1 MDIVTLIIQAV
12 CGGVGANIVGKLAK
26 KIDLGLIWNSVSG
39 IIGGGLGGQLLNML
53 GVATVSGGGSPD
65 LASILSNIGTGAV
78 GGGVLMAIVGLIK
91 KAIAK

>member
-12 CGGVGANIVGKLAK
+12 SGGIGANIVGKLAK
-26 KIDLGLIWNSVSG
+26 KIDLGLIWNSVAG
-39 IIGGGLGGQLLNML
+39 ILGGGLGGQLLNMI

-65 LASILSNIGTGAV
+65 LVSILSNIGTGAA

-91 KAIAK
+91 NAIAK